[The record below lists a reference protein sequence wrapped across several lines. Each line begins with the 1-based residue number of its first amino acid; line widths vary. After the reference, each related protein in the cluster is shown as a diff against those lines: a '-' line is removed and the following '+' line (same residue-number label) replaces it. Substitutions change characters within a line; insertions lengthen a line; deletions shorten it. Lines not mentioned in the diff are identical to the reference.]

1 MFKPRPDQERL
12 LDYVQT
18 GGRMGVFAVPGSGK
32 TVTLSYLAAQL
43 VQHRIRGEEEA
54 LVVTFMNSAVD
65 AFSRR
70 IRGFLNDAGLLPD
83 VGYRVRTLHGL
94 GNDIV
99 RERPALVGLSEDF
112 TILDERAAARA
123 LDDAVA
129 GWMRA
134 HPGALR
140 DFLSGDVT
148 DGQRAWVEREGWPGL
163 VRETVSAFI
172 RRAKDLRLRPEEA
185 LLRLGGAGEGW
196 ALCRAGAEV
205 YADYQ
210 RALAHRGAVD
220 FDDLIGL
227 AVDAL
232 RSDAG
237 LLERMRR
244 RWPYVLEDEAQDS
257 SELQEEILR
266 LLTEGGNW
274 VRVGDPNQA
283 INTTFTTADVR
294 FLGRF
299 LGEPDTRTHPLTQS
313 SRSTGRIIAVAN
325 RLIDWA
331 VSGHPDLMVRLR
343 AFRPQHIEP
352 VPLTSRDAGWPLNPE
367 DMPDF
372 RVVFDRRAHTPDQEL
387 GAVVDS
393 LARWLPD
400 HGGWTVAVLTPDNRR
415 GGRVAEALKRRKIDY
430 DELLRSTTTVRQAA
444 ERLTRVLRYLSDPL
458 SGPLLAQLYEAY
470 TRVAEVEGEADE
482 EAQAGHRDI
491 AAGLRRCK
499 VVEALLWPMEKAEGG
514 RRKAKGEGTQDPST
528 LLRAGSGLRTQ
539 DFEPE
544 ELPEPLRDFLEVA
557 RRWLGASALPVDQL
571 VLTVAQDLFRGED
584 AGAVARDLAVAH
596 KIASLLRGVAG
607 QNPGW
612 RLPEMAEEVE
622 RIANNERQFLG
633 FDEDETGYTPTPGRV
648 TVATMHKAKGLE
660 WDRVYLMGVNAYDFP
675 SADPGDTYRGERWFV
690 RDNLDLR
697 VEMTA
702 QLEALSRGEEA
713 PLEGDATQE
722 ERLRYAEE
730 RLRLLYVGI
739 TRARRELIATY
750 NVGIREEDPKQ
761 AALAFTVLRDFVEN
775 LRIE

>member
-1 MFKPRPDQERL
+1 
-12 LDYVQT
+12 
-18 GGRMGVFAVPGSGK
+18 MGVSAVPGSGK
-32 TVTLSYLAAQL
+32 TATLSYLAAQL

-112 TILDERAAARA
+112 TILDERAAAQA
-123 LDDAVA
+123 LDAAVS

-148 DGQRAWVEREGWPGL
+148 DGQRAWVEREGWPSL
-163 VRETVSAFI
+163 VRETASAFI

-210 RALAHRGAVD
+210 RALTHRGAVD

-257 SELQEEILR
+257 SELQEQILR

-299 LGEPDTRTHPLTQS
+299 LEEPNTRTHPLTQS

-331 VSGHPDLMVRLR
+331 ASEHPNYTVRLR

-367 DMPDF
+367 DLRDF

-387 GAVVDS
+387 SAVADS

-470 TRVAEVEGEADE
+470 TRVAEVEEETDE
-482 EAQAGHRDI
+482 EAKAGHRDI

-499 VVEALLWPMEKAEGG
+499 IVEALLWPSRPHPPPAPSLSARGEGG
-514 RRKAKGEGTQDPST
+514 GDKGLSPLLGEGEVRSD
-528 LLRAGSGLRTQ
+528 
-539 DFEPE
+539 E
-544 ELPEPLRDFLEVA
+544 ELPEPLVAFLEVV

-596 KIASLLRGVAG
+596 KIASLLRGIAG

-660 WDRVYLMGVNAYDFP
+660 WDRVYLMGVNTYDFP

-702 QLEALSRGEEA
+702 QLEALSRGEES

-750 NVGIREEDPKQ
+750 NVGIREEDPRQ
-761 AALAFTVLRDFVEN
+761 AALPFAVLRDFVEN